1 MISMFWRTTADSAHR
16 PNLVFLDVWL
26 KGSRLDGL
34 QLLDSLKQEHPVRR
48 GAAPISQKALAISRE
63 VTPLLQ
69 MRQGTD
75 YTFV

>member
-1 MISMFWRTTADSAHR
+1 MSRYRAVRTSSGSLAMLAAIRRALAD
-16 PNLVFLDVWL
+16 
-26 KGSRLDGL
+26 
-34 QLLDSLKQEHPVRR
+34 VRR

-75 YTFV
+75 YTIV